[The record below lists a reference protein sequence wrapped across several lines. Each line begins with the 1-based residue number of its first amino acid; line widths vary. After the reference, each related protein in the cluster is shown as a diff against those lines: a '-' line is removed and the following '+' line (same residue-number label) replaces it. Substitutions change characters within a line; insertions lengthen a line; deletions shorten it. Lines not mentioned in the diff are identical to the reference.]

1 LAENGHV
8 TFSSQWEHLN
18 FSVVNNRQPS

>member
-8 TFSSQWEHLN
+8 TFSANGST
-18 FSVVNNRQPS
+18 SISA